1 MSRAGAMD
9 WRLAFDAPTQVP
21 NGQGGRINGWS
32 ELCTV
37 NAHVRFLRGSEPVI
51 AARLAGKQPVVA
63 TVRKSSLTAQITT
76 AFRMRDVRTGVEYN
90 IRGIVPTADRAA
102 FEITAES
109 GVAV

>member
-1 MSRAGAMD
+1 MSRAGRMD
-9 WRLAFDAPTQVP
+9 QMVAFDAPTQVH
-21 NGQGGRINGWS
+21 NGQGGRINGWTQ
-32 ELCTV
+32 LCV
-37 NAHVRFLRGSEPVI
+37 VAANIRYLRGSEPVI
-51 AARLAGKQPVVA
+51 AARLSGKQPVVV

-76 AFRMRDVRTGVEYN
+76 AFRMRDTRTGAEYN